1 MGGHRGLPRRA
12 MVRHAN
18 RRGNPLWLP
27 RWLCGWRWWL
37 GGHRGPPLRV
47 MAWQIVG
54 ATPVVAPLA
63 GLWGRSRLGGHRGPP
78 RRVMVNA
85 ANRRGNPR
93 GCPVGGCLRG
103 WRSRLGRHRGPPLRV
118 MVQRTIVGAT
128 PVVAPLAA
136 VGGVRGWA
144 DTGVR
149 PDGGDA
155 TGDGSNRVGAISC
168 GCPAAQAGYLAC
180 SSDLRRRMS
189 GISVGS
195 TPLSSA
201 SQ

>member
-1 MGGHRGLPRRA
+1 VVA
-12 MVRHAN
+12 
-18 RRGNPLWLP
+18 PLAVWVALVVGRTQGSAP
-27 RWLCGWRWWL
+27 TGDDQRQ
-37 GGHRGPPLRV
+37 
-47 MAWQIVG
+47 WQIVG
-54 ATPVVAPLA
+54 ATPRGCPIGGAC
-63 GLWGRSRLGGHRGPP
+63 GGWRSRLGGHRGPP
-78 RRVMVNA
+78 RRVMVQRTH
-85 ANRRGNPR
+85 RRGNPR
-93 GCPVGGCLRG
+93 GCPIGGCLRG
-103 WRSRLGRHRGPPLRV
+103 WRSRLGRHRGLPLRV
-118 MVQRTIVGAT
+118 MVQRTHR
-128 PVVAPLAA
+128 
-136 VGGVRGWA
+136 RGNPPWLPRWRVPAWGICEWA

-155 TGDGSNRVGAISC
+155 TGDGPNRVGAISC